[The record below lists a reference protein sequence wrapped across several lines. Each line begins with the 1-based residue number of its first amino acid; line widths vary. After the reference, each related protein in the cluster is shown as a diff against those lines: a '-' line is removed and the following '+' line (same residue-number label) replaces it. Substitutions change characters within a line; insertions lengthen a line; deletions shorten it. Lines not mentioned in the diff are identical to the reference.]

1 MLIFGSP
8 ESRFLSRIQDGL
20 KPLLHLM
27 ASNVRVRFV
36 RIAQEEDGRVVEK
49 KFCPVLLRNDNVG
62 LFLSFEEQYPRWYLS
77 YANVDGV
84 WLFKLGECDNPE
96 IILQVFSRQEIQEIA
111 LLMVEDF
118 YERKRKAL
126 ERLEEMVD
134 SLRRSFAESVE
145 QEEPDVVTLIA

>member
-1 MLIFGSP
+1 MLIFGSS

-36 RIAQEEDGRVVEK
+36 GIAQEEDGRVVERK
-49 KFCPVLLRNDNVG
+49 LCPVLLRNDNVG
-62 LFLSFEEQYPRWYLS
+62 LFLSIEERHPRWYLS

-84 WLFKLGECDNPE
+84 WLFKLGECDNAE
-96 IILQVFSRQEIQEIA
+96 IILRVFSRREIQEIA
-111 LLMVEDF
+111 ILMVEDF

-126 ERLEEMVD
+126 ESLEEIVD

-145 QEEPDVVTLIA
+145 QEELEVVTLIA